1 MINRMV
7 QALYSIPLQWR
18 DRVPLGLQLAIK
30 QPIQARQL
38 LLWKQQGKPVPP
50 PHIVKVRVLQAYA
63 RRSGYQCLVETGT
76 YLGDMVASIKD
87 SFAAV
92 HSVELDNFLA
102 QRATQLFAPYS
113 QVQIHQG
120 DSGKV
125 LPQLLKKLQQPAIF
139 WLDAHYSGGITAKG
153 VQETPIVQELEAIFA
168 LSRFDNIIII
178 DDARHFG
185 VMPDYPQLQEFI
197 AYFQKKHPEYS
208 VRVDNDSIQLWPSR
222 LW

>member
-1 MINRMV
+1 MIKNLVEVLNR
-7 QALYSIPLQWR
+7 IPLEWR
-18 DRVPLGLQLAIK
+18 DRVPLALQLGIK
-30 QPIQARQL
+30 QPIQSWQFRQ
-38 LLWKQQGKPVPP
+38 WKQQGRPIPP

-63 RRSGYQCLVETGT
+63 RRSGYSCLVETGT

-87 SFAAV
+87 SFTAV
-92 HSVELDNFLA
+92 HSIELDSFLA
-102 QRATQLFAPYS
+102 KRATKLFAPYL

-125 LPQLLKKLQQPAIF
+125 LPKLLKQLQQPAIF

-168 LSRFDNIIII
+168 LSRYENIIVI

-197 AYFQKKHPEYS
+197 RYFKKKHPSYS
-208 VRVDNDSIQLWPSR
+208 VQVENDSIQLWPSR